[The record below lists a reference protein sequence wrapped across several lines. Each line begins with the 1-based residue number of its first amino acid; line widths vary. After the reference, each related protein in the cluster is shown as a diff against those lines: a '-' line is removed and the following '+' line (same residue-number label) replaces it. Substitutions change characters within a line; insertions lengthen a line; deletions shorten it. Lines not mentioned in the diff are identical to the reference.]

1 MIYFFEQVG
10 AIISD
15 MLKNKLRIL
24 LTMFGIIIGVLSV
37 VLILSVENAAS
48 STVNNYFI
56 GTLGKNSISSMI
68 PIASKVDYRFTYNEL
83 KDIASK
89 IDGAIGALVK
99 SPDNISGRISINS
112 EKYSI
117 ASVRGVTPAYAKG
130 TNVLM
135 VKGRFINEYDCEKCS
150 SAAVISDITAIN
162 CYGSVENAIG
172 KTFVLRSGTVNVEA
186 TVVGV
191 YKCLDT
197 TGKMGNTKDLRQWK
211 SDVYCTYEYVNKCL
225 GVETSSLKYYKVTV
239 ILENDADAEL
249 AMYELDT
256 LMNRLR
262 SGDDYVVTTYMG
274 FSIADETKSIIK
286 TITLVFICAASLSLI
301 VGGINL
307 MNTLLVTVKERTRE
321 IGIKKALG
329 ASNRRIILQFLLE
342 SVIICLTACLIGI
355 IISLVFIAVLRQ
367 NINSLISMIPDEA
380 LRLFLAANGINISIN
395 LTSVMVSAAF
405 SISVGLIFG
414 IYPALKASKMQV
426 IDALRYE

>member
-1 MIYFFEQVG
+1 MYYTLNENIALRSWNLVPYAYYIKGERNAKGLKKEEFEFLSSCDGRTDLPTQEESQLASKFFVNGFIQKAE
-10 AIISD
+10 SS
-15 MLKNKLRIL
+15 K
-24 LTMFGIIIGVLSV
+24 VLSDWSKPRIC
-37 VLILSVENAAS
+37 LNRYFPAMNWMITGKCNYNCIHCFNAADNAPLMS
-48 STVNNYFI
+48 EW
-56 GTLGKNSISSMI
+56 SMDEADKLLDQARDCGI
-68 PIASKVDYRFTYNEL
+68 NAFT
-83 KDIASK
+83 I
-89 IDGAIGALVK
+89 
-99 SPDNISGRISINS
+99 
-112 EKYSI
+112 
-117 ASVRGVTPAYAKG
+117 
-130 TNVLM
+130 
-135 VKGRFINEYDCEKCS
+135 
-150 SAAVISDITAIN
+150 
-162 CYGSVENAIG
+162 
-172 KTFVLRSGTVNVEA
+172 VLRSGTVNVEA

-367 NINSLISMIPDEA
+367 NINLLISMIPDEA

-395 LTSVMVSAAF
+395 LTSVVVSAAF